1 LSKIFT
7 LFIAFVIVV
16 VTFSGCGYKPTS
28 YYAKNEI
35 NGKVYVK
42 LNVNMNNAD
51 NSVLIKDAVNE
62 MVVQQFKSSLTGDK
76 SRANTL
82 IDVSLSSVSFTTL
95 QSDNQGYAKLYR
107 TTVSI
112 GLKYHNIDTN
122 KTKSL
127 SVSGSYDYSVDIDIY
142 DINNTLIRKGDSV
155 ITDAKKDESI
165 KIAAQKVLTE
175 IFSIIAVE
183 SFRHDEKKQEKDTN
197 TTNKDNYDNNT
208 GKSKAYF
215 FFK

>member
-1 LSKIFT
+1 MNKIFT
-7 LFIAFVIVV
+7 LFIAFVIVII
-16 VTFSGCGYKPTS
+16 TFGGCGYKPTS
-28 YYAKNEI
+28 YYATNEI

-62 MVVQQFKSSLTGDK
+62 MVVQQFGSSLIGDK
-76 SRANTL
+76 SKANTL

-107 TTVSI
+107 TSVSI
-112 GLKYHNIDTN
+112 GLNYHNIDTN

-127 SVSGSYDYSVDIDIY
+127 TVSGSYDYSVDI
-142 DINNTLIRKGDSV
+142 NSV

-165 KIAAQKVLTE
+165 KIAAQKALTD

-183 SFRHDEKKQEKDTN
+183 SFRHDEKKQEDDTN

-208 GKSKAYF
+208 GKSRAYF